1 MAPLLIVSSAIAQ
14 SESKVVSSTF
24 FDTVSQWLTFLGEKT
39 EGVIAPRFAGFNQKG
54 SSGWEGLK
62 TGEREFEESQPA
74 RPTATIS
81 IANEFGEIRVSTWD
95 NPVVQIKAHVLAG
108 AENDDLAR
116 ELSEAI
122 KITVTPT
129 PEQIE
134 IRTEYPDTRDK
145 GKVAM
150 AVNYTVTIPSTAN
163 VICKNNFGDTI
174 IANVGGTAAVDS
186 RFGMVDLAEVS
197 GLVTVRAWG
206 EFPLT
211 ARGLRQGGFFQLQGT
226 QAEFANVGGTLNV
239 SSFTGSV
246 TLRDLAPETDLD
258 VTSESGPIHLYVP
271 ENAAP
276 DVSATAFF
284 GTVKSDTV
292 MEQTSRGDMVVA
304 RSANV
309 DAKQQVTLQVSFDTI
324 FVHQE
329 GLKPPPPPAVK
340 NGGEYVTRSMEQ
352 AVEWAAGA
360 EIVVEAV
367 PGDVRIHGTDGNRVE
382 IKATRVVRVAS
393 TANAQAAIEALGLTV
408 EPSPERVRIATA
420 VRDNLASLG
429 CSQFRIDLDIGCP
442 RGASLRVTAENGATS
457 VVGMSSAIIVVQ
469 KKGSVSAESCKRETG
484 TFELTNEAGDV
495 TLTEC
500 QGPVTVAAQQGMV
513 KSVNVYGKQAI
524 TAVQAKTL
532 IESPKGEVVVR
543 NRGADVS
550 ILALDGIL
558 GEYNVAV
565 EKGTLNIVIPPSSD
579 ATLFVTAKNGQIR
592 NTAITLN
599 GTLEQQVSKFTGV
612 LNNGTNRVELQT
624 DGGDIYID

>member
-1 MAPLLIVSSAIAQ
+1 MP
-14 SESKVVSSTF
+14 STF

-39 EGVIAPRFAGFNQKG
+39 EGVVAPRFAGFNQQG

-62 TGEREFEESQPA
+62 TGQREFEESYPA
-74 RPTATIS
+74 RPSATVS
-81 IANEFGEIRVSTWD
+81 IANEFGEIRVTTWD
-95 NPVVQIKAHVLAG
+95 NPVVQVKAQVLAG

-122 KITVTPT
+122 KITVTPAA
-129 PEQIE
+129 EQIE
-134 IRTEYPDTRDK
+134 IRTEYPDTREK

-150 AVNYTVTIPSTAN
+150 AVNYTVTVPSTAN

-174 IANVGGTAAVDS
+174 VANVGGTVAVDS
-186 RFGMVDLAEVS
+186 RFGMVDLREIS

-211 ARGLRQGGFFQLQGT
+211 ARDLRLGGFFQLQGT

-239 SSFTGSV
+239 GSFTGSV
-246 TLRDLAPETDLD
+246 ALRDLAPEADLD

-276 DVSATAFF
+276 DISATAFF

-304 RSANV
+304 RGANV
-309 DAKQQVTLQVSFDTI
+309 DSKQQVTLQVSFDTI
-324 FVHQE
+324 YVHQE

-352 AVEWAAGA
+352 AVDLTAGA
-360 EIVVEAV
+360 AVAVEAV

-382 IKATRVVRVAS
+382 IKATRVVRVES
-393 TANAQAAIEALGLTV
+393 TSNAQAAIEALGLTV
-408 EPSPERVRIATA
+408 EPSPERVRIVTA
-420 VRDNLASLG
+420 VRDNLSSLG
-429 CSQFRIDLDIGCP
+429 CTQFRIDLEIGVP
-442 RGASLRVTAENGATS
+442 RTASLHVTAENGATS
-457 VVGMSSAIIVVQ
+457 VAGMANSVVIIQ
-469 KKGSVSAESCKRETG
+469 KKGSVSAENCKRDTG

-495 TLTEC
+495 SLTDC

-524 TAVQAKTL
+524 TSVQAKTL

-579 ATLFVTAKNGQIR
+579 ATLYVTVKNGQVR
-592 NTAITLN
+592 NSSITLN
-599 GTLEQQVSKFTGV
+599 GSLEPQQVSKFTGRV
-612 LNNGTNRVELQT
+612 NNGTNRVELQT